1 MRSTILQLV
10 LVLATT
16 CCAQKHNNFLSGR
29 NSIVQLFEWRWNDIA
44 NECETFLGPK
54 GFAGVQIS
62 PPSEN
67 VVINARPWWERYQ
80 PVSYHLKTRSG
91 NLVALRD
98 MIRRCNKAGVRIY
111 PDLVINH
118 MSATRGTGTSGNNCD
133 PGARSYPAVP
143 YGKGDFH
150 KSCPLNNYGDAAEV
164 RNCELVGLPDLD
176 QSKQYVRDKI
186 VEYMDHLVDLGVAGF
201 RVDAAK
207 HIWPADL
214 EVIYRRVK
222 NLNTDFFPANSRP
235 FYYQEVVDFGGDAVK
250 REEYL
255 GFGNVLEFRHGFE
268 LSRAFLGNN
277 PLKYLHNW
285 GTEWGLMTPQD
296 SVVFIE
302 NHDTQR
308 SGSGGTTILHYKQP
322 KHYKMAVAFMLAH
335 PYGETTKLFSGYSY
349 NNNDQGPPNT
359 NGEILGPGVKPDN
372 TCSNGWVCEHRW
384 SQIYNMVEFRN
395 IVHGTSL
402 TNWWTDNNQQ
412 IAFGRGNN
420 GFVAFTVSGD
430 IDTHLQTSLPAGS
443 YCDLITGIHINN
455 SCTGKVVKV
464 DGNGKA
470 HIQVNAAADGALAIH
485 VNARVQS
492 KL

>member
-1 MRSTILQLV
+1 MRSTVLL

-16 CCAQKHNNFLSGR
+16 CYGQKNNNFHPGR
-29 NSIVQLFEWRWNDIA
+29 NSIVQMFEWRWDAIA
-44 NECETFLGPK
+44 DECEKFLGPR

-67 VVINARPWWERYQ
+67 VIINARPWWERYQ

-91 NLVALRD
+91 NLAALRD
-98 MIRRCNKAGVRIY
+98 MIRRCNKAGVRVY

-118 MSATRGTGTSGNNCD
+118 MSATRGTGTAENNCD
-133 PGARSYPAVP
+133 PGSRSYPAVP
-143 YGKGDFH
+143 YGGGDFH
-150 KSCPLNNYGDAAEV
+150 RSCPLNNYGDPAEV

-186 VEYMDHLVDLGVAGF
+186 VEYMNHLVDLGVAGF

-214 EVIYRRVK
+214 EAIYGRVK
-222 NLNTDFFPANSRP
+222 NLNTEFFPANSRP

-268 LSRAFLGNN
+268 LSKAFQGNN

-285 GTEWGLMTPQD
+285 GTEWGLMKPHD
-296 SVVFIE
+296 SVVFVE

-308 SGSGGTTILHYKQP
+308 SGSGGITILSYKQS
-322 KHYKMAVAFMLAH
+322 KQYKMAVAFMLAH
-335 PYGETTKLFSGYSY
+335 PHGHTTKLFSGYSY
-349 NNNDQGPPNT
+349 NNNDQGPPNN

-395 IVHGTSL
+395 VVHGTPMA
-402 TNWWTDNNQQ
+402 NWWTDGNQQ
-412 IAFGRGNN
+412 IAFSRGNK

-430 IDTHLQTSLPAGS
+430 INADLQTGLPAGS

-464 DGNGKA
+464 DGSGRA
-470 HIQVNAAADGALAIH
+470 HIQVNAALDGALAIH